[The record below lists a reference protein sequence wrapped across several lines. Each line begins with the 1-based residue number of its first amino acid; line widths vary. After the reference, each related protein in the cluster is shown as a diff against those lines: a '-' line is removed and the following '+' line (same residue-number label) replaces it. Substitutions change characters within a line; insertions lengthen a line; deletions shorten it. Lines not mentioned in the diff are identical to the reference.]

1 MTIRALPPQL
11 VNQIAAGEVVERPAS
26 VLKELL
32 ENSLDAGAHRI
43 DIEVEQGG
51 IRRLRVTDNGSGIP
65 PGELTLALS
74 RHATSKIASL
84 DDLQAV
90 ASLGFRGEALP
101 SIASVS
107 RLTLTSCAKGELN
120 GWRVKGD
127 GAEQFDRPVPAA
139 HPDGTSI
146 EVRDLFYNVPARR
159 KFLRTERTEFGH
171 MQTLV
176 NRLALSRFD
185 AGFELYHNRKPVL
198 SLKQASDPRGRE
210 SRLARICG
218 QAFADSA
225 VYIEHESA
233 GIRLSGWMGKPT
245 FSRTQPD
252 LQHFYVNGRAVRDK
266 VVTHAVRQAYA
277 DVLFHGRYPAFVLYL
292 EMAPS
297 LVDANVHPAKHE
309 VRFRDTRGVHDFL
322 FHTLKN
328 AIAALRP
335 AEAAGVPAATGSDS
349 GAPRHTADPVS
360 AVSGHAAGGGVDF
373 RQRGLPLATGR
384 VSEPP
389 PAWRELAAGAAG
401 ASIAMAAAE
410 EEDAGPPPL
419 GFALAQL
426 HGIYILAQNAAGLVI
441 VDMHAAHERVTY
453 ERLKLDFHGAGIRS
467 QPMLVPETVSVSQ
480 REAET
485 LEGHT
490 AALFRVGLDVHRI
503 GPQTVVIRGVPEIL
517 QGGDAQALVRDVL
530 SDLVEHGRSS
540 RVEEAVDGVL
550 AGMACH
556 GSVRANRRLTLP
568 EMNALLRDMERTER
582 SGQCNHGRPTWTQL
596 GIEELDRLFL
606 RGR

>member
-1 MTIRALPPQL
+1 VTIRALPPQL

-32 ENSLDAGAHRI
+32 ENSLDAGADRI

-51 IRRLRVTDNGSGIP
+51 MRRLRVTDNGAGIP
-65 PGELTLALS
+65 PGELSLALS

-90 ASLGFRGEALP
+90 SSLGFRGEALP

-107 RLTLTSCAKGELN
+107 RLILTSCAKGELN

-127 GAEQFDRPVPAA
+127 GGERFDSPVPAP
-139 HPDGTSI
+139 HPQGTSV

-185 AGFELYHNRKPVL
+185 TGFELHHNRKPVL
-198 SLKQASDPRGRE
+198 SLKRADEPRTRE
-210 SRLARICG
+210 SRLAEICG
-218 QAFADSA
+218 RAFAESA
-225 VYIEHESA
+225 VYIEHERS

-245 FSRTQPD
+245 FSRAQPD

-266 VVTHAVRQAYA
+266 VVSHAGRQAYA
-277 DVLFHGRYPAFVLYL
+277 DVLFHGRHPAFVLYL
-292 EMAPS
+292 EMDPS
-297 LVDANVHPAKHE
+297 MVDANVHPAKHE

-335 AEAAGVPAATGSDS
+335 AADEPASSAASVTGLGPNRVEGGPVAGKVGV
-349 GAPRHTADPVS
+349 
-360 AVSGHAAGGGVDF
+360 AGGVEF
-373 RQRGLPLATGR
+373 SQRGLPLGAGR
-384 VSEPP
+384 ISGRAPG
-389 PAWRELAAGAAG
+389 WGELAAGAAG
-401 ASIAMAAAE
+401 AAVAMAAAV
-410 EEDAGPPPL
+410 EEDTAPPPL

-426 HGIYILAQNAAGLVI
+426 HGVYILAQNDAGLVI

-453 ERLKLDFHGAGIRS
+453 ERLKSDFHDSGIRS
-467 QPMLVPETVSVSQ
+467 QPMLVPETVSVS
-480 REAET
+480 RKEAET
-485 LEGHT
+485 LEEHT
-490 AALFRVGLDVHRI
+490 DALRRVGLDVHRI
-503 GPQTVVIRGVPEIL
+503 GPETVAIRGVPEIL
-517 QGGDAQALVRDVL
+517 QDGDTQALVRDVL
-530 SDLVEHGRSS
+530 SDLVEHGRST
-540 RVEEAVDGVL
+540 RVEASVDAVL

-582 SGQCNHGRPTWTQL
+582 CGQCNHGRPTWTQL
-596 GIEELDRLFL
+596 SMHELDRLFL